1 MLTAWRLTEAIY
13 AADAFG
19 GEGARVLGGR
29 WSSPGYWVVHT
40 SEHASLAILEVL
52 ANAFRLK
59 LLPYF
64 VLASCTFD
72 ESLVTHVEIGEL
84 PRNWRDPRPPVELR
98 DFGDEWIR
106 SERSAVLSVPSVI
119 VDHERNYLLNPL
131 HEDFKRIELS
141 PPKPFRFDLR
151 LVT

>member
-1 MLTAWRLTEAIY
+1 MLTVWRLTEAIY
-13 AADAFG
+13 AADVFG
-19 GEGARVLGGR
+19 GEGARAFGGR
-29 WSSPGYWVVHT
+29 WSSPGYWVVYT
-40 SEHASLAILEVL
+40 SEHASLAVLEVL
-52 ANAFRLK
+52 ANAFRPK
-59 LLPYF
+59 LLPHF

-72 ESLVTHVEIGEL
+72 ESLVTYVEIEEL
-84 PRNWRDPRPPVELR
+84 SPNWRDPRPPVALR

-119 VDHERNYLLNPL
+119 IEHERNYLLNPE
-131 HEDFKRIELS
+131 HADFKRIKRS

>member
-19 GEGARVLGGR
+19 GEGARALGGR
-29 WSSPGYWVVHT
+29 WSSPGYWVVHS
-40 SEHASLAILEVL
+40 SEHASLAVLEVL
-52 ANAFRLK
+52 ANAFRPK

-72 ESLVTHVEIGEL
+72 ESLVTHVEIEEL
-84 PRNWRDPRPPVELR
+84 PPNWREPRAPEELR

-119 VDHERNYLLNPL
+119 IEHERNYLLNPV
-131 HEDFKRIELS
+131 HADFERIKLTL
-141 PPKPFRFDLR
+141 PKPFRLDRR
-151 LVT
+151 LLT

>member
-19 GEGARVLGGR
+19 GEGAREFGGR

-40 SEHASLAILEVL
+40 SEHVSLAILEVL
-52 ANAFRLK
+52 ANAFRPK
-59 LLPYF
+59 LLPNF

-72 ESLVTHVEIGEL
+72 ESLVTHVEIEEL
-84 PRNWRDPRPPVELR
+84 PLNWRDPRPPVELR

-119 VDHERNYLLNPL
+119 VDHERNYLLNPA
-131 HEDFKRIELS
+131 HEDFRRIKLSTPEL
-141 PPKPFRFDLR
+141 FRFDPR